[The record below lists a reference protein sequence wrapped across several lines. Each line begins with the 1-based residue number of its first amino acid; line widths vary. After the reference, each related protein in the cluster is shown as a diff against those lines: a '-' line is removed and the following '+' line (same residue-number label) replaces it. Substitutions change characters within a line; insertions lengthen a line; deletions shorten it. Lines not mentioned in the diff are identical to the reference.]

1 MAELS
6 RQSGVPVATVKYY
19 LREGLLPAGERTS
32 ANQAQYDDA
41 HVRRLRLIKALSEYG
56 GISIGGI
63 RHVIGK
69 IDEGMPLG
77 EVLGAVEF
85 ELAGG
90 EQVTESPSQQWARTL
105 VENTVAE
112 QRWDLDPNGAQFA
125 RTVAVL
131 AAARDAGHGELLE
144 KLLPIYAEHASA
156 ISQADVA
163 SVAGAE
169 TTDDVVEGAVAG
181 IVLGGAML
189 LGLRELAHEA
199 VTHASGLAERDNPT
213 SRQTPAAR
221 GRRRG

>member
-6 RQSGVPVATVKYY
+6 RSAGVPVATVKYY

-56 GISIGGI
+56 GISLGGI
-63 RHVIGK
+63 RHIIGK
-69 IDEGMPLG
+69 IDDGVPLG

-90 EQVTESPSQQWARTL
+90 QQDTESPSQQWARTL
-105 VENTVAE
+105 VENVVAE
-112 QRWDLDPNGAQFA
+112 QRWDLDPAGGQFA

-144 KLLPIYAEHASA
+144 QLLPIYAAHATTIA
-156 ISQADVA
+156 QADVE
-163 SVAGAE
+163 SVSGGQ

-199 VTHASGLAERDNPT
+199 VTHATGLADRDNPT